1 MGAMTYLGNYCAKSL
16 QGVLKIPC
24 GFRNSRVCSNHKEDH
39 VNEMYKK
46 IDDCKAQN
54 SEDSDQSQLTYFP
67 PWLRH
72 LERFICQPLKAYYR
86 NRLWH

>member
-16 QGVLKIPC
+16 QGVLKTPC

-67 PWLRH
+67 TLALSSRKVY
-72 LERFICQPLKAYYR
+72 LSAFKSL
-86 NRLWH
+86 L